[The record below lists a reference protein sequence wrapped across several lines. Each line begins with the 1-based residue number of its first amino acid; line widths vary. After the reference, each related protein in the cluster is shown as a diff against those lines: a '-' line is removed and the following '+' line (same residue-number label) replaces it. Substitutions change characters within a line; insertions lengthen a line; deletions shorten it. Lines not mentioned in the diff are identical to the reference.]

1 MNIINNIISESQRD
15 INNTSKFL
23 SKNHFENLQK
33 VENLTNMN
41 NNNTNPL
48 FKTSYRRVIKLNDN
62 IMFSPNS
69 KKKVKFNNFSS
80 FSNDKNIKQKEEEK
94 EKIFNLK
101 KFKKNL
107 LERESQNFLNVYTTE
122 IKKIFHDKAKSI
134 QLPKIK
140 KKL

>member
-1 MNIINNIISESQRD
+1 M
-15 INNTSKFL
+15 
-23 SKNHFENLQK
+23 
-33 VENLTNMN
+33 

-48 FKTSYRRVIKLNDN
+48 NKTSYRRVIKLNNN
-62 IMFSPNS
+62 IILYI
-69 KKKVKFNNFSS
+69 KKKKKIKFNNFSS
-80 FSNDKNIKQKEEEK
+80 FSNDKNNKKKEEEK

-134 QLPKIK
+134 QLPKIN